1 MKINDIE
8 LDITKINDFY
18 GNGGHVIWENDNM
31 NFIQAL
37 DWAEK
42 IRSLKIIA
50 GHDYQRLSMGDICNI
65 LCDENGDPLPRD
77 KKLSVTRG
85 NSRNHWN
92 LFLEKYKKKK
102 LSI

>member
-1 MKINDIE
+1 
-8 LDITKINDFY
+8 
-18 GNGGHVIWENDNM
+18 
-31 NFIQAL
+31 
-37 DWAEK
+37 
-42 IRSLKIIA
+42 
-50 GHDYQRLSMGDICNI
+50 MGDICNI